1 MLRVCYRIS
10 FLFLVLF
17 LLQASVC
24 SASADFLSPEER
36 DWLSKHPV
44 ITIGPDPDALPFE
57 AIDRDGLYRG
67 LSADYLAHI
76 SGILGVSFKVVKAQ
90 NWAELMTMAKQQ
102 KIDLLPA
109 IVSSSPRR
117 KFLSFTSP
125 WLSVPGVVLSTH
137 PYSSVGDL
145 KDKTV
150 AVVDGSVWDDYLSV
164 HQVDVRLIRVEDN
177 RTALELTALSGVDA
191 MVTNL
196 AIATEMIHQLGI
208 SNLRVVL
215 RLKRNTDISFGV
227 RKDWPELVSILNK
240 SLTHMDPTVKGDIR
254 QRWLTLEPIP
264 WWRDPSFQRIGI
276 FSFGG
281 FILIVAFFVVWNQSL
296 KRQVRKRSRALELA
310 HHRLVRA
317 AKMKSIGQLAAGV
330 AHEVKNPLAVISMGV
345 EFLSSSPDRDATE
358 QQILTDMDDAVQRA
372 DRVIRGLLDY
382 SHYSKLERRP
392 GDINEVIKQ
401 SLRLVDHE
409 MKKHQIEVCLNL
421 GILET
426 ACFDFTR
433 IQQVFINLF
442 VNSAQAMGEKG
453 RLEIVSKMDSL
464 SSGEAELSQYY
475 HPGQRVIKVTVTDTG
490 PGIGDTESEKIFDP
504 FYTTKDIGQGTGLG
518 LSESRN
524 IMELHNGTL
533 HLRNSEPTGACAIVI
548 LPCDKGDID
557 EENSTG

>member
-10 FLFLVLF
+10 FLFLVFF
-17 LLQASVC
+17 LLQATVC

-36 DWLSKHPV
+36 DWLSEHPV

-57 AIDRDGLYRG
+57 AIDSDGHYIG

-76 SGILGVSFKVVKAQ
+76 SGVLGISFKVVKTQ

-109 IVSSSPRR
+109 IVSSAPRR
-117 KFLSFTSP
+117 EFLSFTSP

-164 HQVDVRLIRVEDN
+164 HPVDVRLIRVEDN

-215 RLKRNTDISFGV
+215 RLKRNTDISIGV

-240 SLTHMDPTVKGDIR
+240 SLTHMDPAVKEEIR
-254 QRWLTLEPIP
+254 QRWLKLEEIP
-264 WWRDPSFQRIGI
+264 WWRDPSFQRIGL
-276 FSFGG
+276 FSLGG
-281 FILIVAFFVVWNQSL
+281 FVLIIVFFIVWNQSL
-296 KRQVRKRSRALELA
+296 KRQVKKRSRALELA
-310 HHRLVRA
+310 HQRLVRA

-330 AHEVKNPLAVISMGV
+330 AHEVKNPLAVISLGV
-345 EFLSSSPDRDATE
+345 EFLHSSPDLDAAE
-358 QQILTDMDDAVQRA
+358 QQILADMDDAVQRA

-392 GDINEVIKQ
+392 GDINEAIKQ
-401 SLRLVDHE
+401 SLRLVEHE
-409 MKKHQIEVCLNL
+409 MKKHQIEVCSDL
-421 GILET
+421 GILE
-426 ACFDFTR
+426 AAYFDFTR

-453 RLEIVSKMDSL
+453 RLKIVSKMDSL
-464 SSGEAELSQYY
+464 SLSEAELSQYY
-475 HPGQRVIKVTVTDTG
+475 RPGQRVIKVTVTDTG
-490 PGIGDTESEKIFDP
+490 PGIGDTEKKIFDP

-533 HLRNSEPTGACAIVI
+533 HLRNCEPTGACAVVI
-548 LPCDKGDID
+548 LPCDKGEAD